1 MILSLSCWTHVELII
16 GVWLKAD
23 APGPLGDK
31 LKYLSLSTT
40 ESGPHP
46 A

>member
-1 MILSLSCWTHVELII
+1 MVVMILSLSCWTHVELII

-31 LKYLSLSTT
+31 LIKVF
-40 ESGPHP
+40 ESVYH
-46 A
+46 